1 VFDDDHGTKDIE
13 GTPMI
18 DVAALF
24 LTGLVSLF
32 GQIVLLRELNVAFYG
47 IELIYLIALGVW
59 MLLTAVGALI
69 GGRRPSAGRTA
80 VLFLC
85 FALFL
90 PLGVVFLRASRL
102 LLGGVPGAYL
112 PFPRQ
117 MAALVIALLPA
128 GLLSGLLF
136 REAAGLHAERGRTL
150 ASAYGI
156 ESAGGL
162 AGGLLATLCLRYGV
176 QNLPLAVACGLIA
189 VAAALFLFPGKRS
202 RRGRVVAVALTAIL
216 IAILYQSPILD
227 RRMTGWNHQGLLATR
242 DSPYGRITA
251 TALAGQVSVF
261 TNDALTFETGGTEA
275 ELFAHLTALQH
286 PEPRRILVLGGDGT
300 EPFANSSGTSRCGST
315 PSSSISNRLPFL
327 GAISPRRSG
336 RRLRTPP
343 SASPG
348 PIRGVF

>member
-1 VFDDDHGTKDIE
+1 
-13 GTPMI
+13 MI

-117 MAALVIALLPA
+117 MAALVIALATA
-128 GLLSGLLF
+128 GLLSGL
-136 REAAGLHAERGRTL
+136 
-150 ASAYGI
+150 
-156 ESAGGL
+156 
-162 AGGLLATLCLRYGV
+162 
-176 QNLPLAVACGLIA
+176 
-189 VAAALFLFPGKRS
+189 FLWR
-202 RRGRVVAVALTAIL
+202 
-216 IAILYQSPILD
+216 
-227 RRMTGWNHQGLLATR
+227 
-242 DSPYGRITA
+242 
-251 TALAGQVSVF
+251 
-261 TNDALTFETGGTEA
+261 
-275 ELFAHLTALQH
+275 
-286 PEPRRILVLGGDGT
+286 
-300 EPFANSSGTSRCGST
+300 
-315 PSSSISNRLPFL
+315 NR
-327 GAISPRRSG
+327 
-336 RRLRTPP
+336 
-343 SASPG
+343 
-348 PIRGVF
+348 